1 MFLDKLIER
10 NPEFIKCAVSMH
22 QDGKIPANSYVLDVD
37 TIGKNAAILAEDGKR
52 LGMKVFPMTKQI
64 GRNPAANQVLAKAGL
79 DAFVA
84 VDMSGAYQ
92 IHDQGLH
99 IGHLGH
105 LVQTPRSEIDSAV
118 SMRPYYWTVFSK
130 EKAIEISKAAE
141 KQGNQLALLVRIFDE
156 GDIFYM
162 GHEGGF
168 PAKDILEIAD
178 YLDVLPNVHF
188 AGITTF
194 PALLFN
200 QEKQQVEAT
209 HNLKTLET
217 ALAKLQKAGRSSI
230 EVNMPGTTSHIVM
243 DLLASAG
250 ATQVEPGHGLTGT
263 TPPHALQDLAEL
275 PAVLYVS
282 EISHI
287 HAGQPYCFGG
297 GLYIDPVFPDYDVK
311 ILIGSSAQQAL
322 EQKLSVTLPPA
333 NAIDYYGVVEE
344 QKANTVH
351 IGDTVIFGF
360 RPQAFVTRAYVSAIS
375 GISIGQ
381 PKVEGVFTSDGREAN
396 WFKGGSFGE

>member
-1 MFLDKLIER
+1 MFLNKLIER
-10 NPEFIKCAVSMH
+10 NPDFIKCVVNFQ
-22 QDGKIPANSYVLDVD
+22 QDGKIPANSYVLDLD
-37 TIGKNAAILAEDGKR
+37 TIGENAAILAEDGKR

-64 GRNPAANQVLAKAGL
+64 GRNPAVNKVLAKAGL

-92 IHDQGLH
+92 IHNQGLH

-105 LVQTPRSEIDSAV
+105 LVQTPRAEIDSAV
-118 SMRPYYWTVFSK
+118 SMKPYFWTIFSK
-130 EKAIEISKAAE
+130 EKALEISKAAE
-141 KQGNQLALLVRIFDE
+141 KQNVKLALMARVFDK
-156 GDIFYM
+156 DDTFYM

-178 YLDVLPNVHF
+178 MLDSLPNVYF

-200 QEKQQVEAT
+200 QEQQKVEPT
-209 HNLKTLET
+209 HNLKTLEIT
-217 ALAKLQKAGRSSI
+217 LEKLHKAGRANI

-243 DLLASAG
+243 GLLASAG

-263 TPPHALQDLAEL
+263 TPPHAMQNLAEK
-275 PAVLYVS
+275 PAFLYAT

-287 HAGQPYCFGG
+287 HSGHPYCFGG

-311 ILIGSSAQQAL
+311 ALIGSKAEQAFK
-322 EQKLSVTLPPA
+322 QKLSVTLPPA
-333 NAIDYYGVVEE
+333 SAIDYYGIVEE
-344 QKANTVH
+344 QKSNTVH
-351 IGDTVIFGF
+351 IGDTVVFGF
-360 RPQAFVTRAYVSAIS
+360 RPQVFVTRAYVTAIS
-375 GISIGQ
+375 GISSGQ
-381 PKVEGVFTSDGREAN
+381 PKVEGVFTNDGRKAN
-396 WFKGGSFGE
+396 WFKGGSFGK

>member
-1 MFLDKLIER
+1 MFLNKLIER
-10 NPEFIKCAVSMH
+10 NPDFIKCVVDFQ
-22 QDGKIPANSYVLDVD
+22 QDGKIPANSYVLDLD
-37 TIGKNAAILAEDGKR
+37 AIGKNAAILAEDGKR

-64 GRNPAANQVLAKAGL
+64 GRNPAANKILAKAGL

-105 LVQTPRSEIDSAV
+105 LVQTPRAEIDSAV
-118 SMRPYYWTVFSK
+118 SMKPAYWTVFSK

-141 KQGNQLALLVRIFDE
+141 KQDVKLALMARIFDE

-168 PAKDILEIAD
+168 PAKDILEVAD
-178 YLDVLPNVHF
+178 MLDALPNVYF

-217 ALAKLQKAGRSSI
+217 ALAKLQKAGRTNM
-230 EVNMPGTTSHIVM
+230 EVNMPGTTSHLVM

-263 TPPHALQDLAEL
+263 TPPHALQNLAET
-275 PAVLYVS
+275 PAFLYVT

-287 HAGQPYCFGG
+287 HAGHPYCFGG
-297 GLYIDPVFPDYDVK
+297 GLYIDPVFPDYAVK
-311 ILIGSSAQQAL
+311 ALVGSGAQQAL

-333 NAIDYYGVVEE
+333 NAIDYYGIVEE
-344 QKANTVH
+344 QKSNAVH
-351 IGDTVIFGF
+351 IGDTVVFGF
-360 RPQAFVTRAYVSAIS
+360 RPQVFVTRAYVSAIS
-375 GISIGQ
+375 GISTGR
-381 PKVEGVFTSDGREAN
+381 PEVEGVFTSDGRRAD
-396 WFKGGSFGE
+396 WFEEGSFGK

>member
-1 MFLDKLIER
+1 MFLNKLIER
-10 NPEFIKCAVSMH
+10 NPEFIKCAVNLH
-22 QDGKIPANSYVLDVD
+22 QDGKIPANSYVLDLD

-64 GRNPAANQVLAKAGL
+64 GRNPAANKVLAKAGL

-92 IHDQGLH
+92 IHHQGLH

-105 LVQTPRSEIDSAV
+105 LVQTPKAEVNSGVA
-118 SMRPYYWTVFSK
+118 MRPSYWTAFSK
-130 EKAIEISKAAE
+130 EKAVEISKAAE
-141 KQGNQLALLVRIFDE
+141 KQGLQQALMVRIFDE
-156 GDIFYM
+156 GDTFYM

-168 PAKDILEIAD
+168 PAEDILEIAD
-178 YLDVLPNVHF
+178 YLDSLPNVHF

-194 PALLFN
+194 PALLYN
-200 QEKQQVEAT
+200 AKLQKVEPT

-217 ALAKLQKAGRSSI
+217 TLEKLHRAGRTAI
-230 EVNMPGTTSHIVM
+230 EVNAPGTTSHIVM
-243 DLLASAG
+243 DMLASAG
-250 ATQVEPGHGLTGT
+250 ATQVEPGNGLTGT

-287 HAGQPYCFGG
+287 YLGHPYCFGG
-297 GLYIDPVFPDYDVK
+297 GLYIDPVFPDYDIK
-311 ILIGSSAQQAL
+311 ALIGSSAQQVL

-333 NAIDYYGVVEE
+333 NAIDYYGIVEA

-360 RPQAFVTRAYVSAIS
+360 RPQAFVTRAYVSAVS

-381 PKVEGVFTSDGREAN
+381 PKVEGVFTNDGREAD